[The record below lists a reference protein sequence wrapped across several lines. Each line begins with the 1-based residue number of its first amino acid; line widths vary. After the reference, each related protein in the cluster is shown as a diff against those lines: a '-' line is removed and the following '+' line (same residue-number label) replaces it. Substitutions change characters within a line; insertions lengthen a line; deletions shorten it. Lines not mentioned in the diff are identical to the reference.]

1 MTWAVIVTRGRIGAK
16 MRRHWH
22 PWAPLTRPPRV
33 QQEHHSHAMA
43 SARARKLSAPAT
55 LTRHGAPATPMPG
68 MPASQPQT
76 CHDSPWP
83 CPRPCHD
90 TVPQQV
96 LGHQPSQASIAGQQ
110 TKECHYT
117 RWPPPVAEHHHPL
130 PVLGGERK
138 RKGHR
143 VEGAPPPMEVQAA
156 APPPWTVADDGKI
169 HEVS

>member
-1 MTWAVIVTRGRIGAK
+1 MGTLDTPTARAAR
-16 MRRHWH
+16 
-22 PWAPLTRPPRV
+22 APQPC
-33 QQEHHSHAMA
+33 HGI
-43 SARARKLSAPAT
+43 SARARKLSAPST

-96 LGHQPSQASIAGQQ
+96 LGHQPSQASTAGKQ
-110 TKECHYT
+110 TKECHT
-117 RWPPPVAEHHHPL
+117 PDGHHQWRSTTTPTGARW
-130 PVLGGERK
+130 ERK

-156 APPPWTVADDGKI
+156 AAPPWTAADGGEPRSTRYFRD
-169 HEVS
+169 